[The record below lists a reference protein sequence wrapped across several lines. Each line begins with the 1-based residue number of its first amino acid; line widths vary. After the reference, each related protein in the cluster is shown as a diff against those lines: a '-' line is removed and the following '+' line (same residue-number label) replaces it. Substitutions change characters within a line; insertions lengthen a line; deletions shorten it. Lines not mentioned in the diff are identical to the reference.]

1 MERLVAETEVE
12 KKATEEVVESSPAQE
27 TQEKPPVQT
36 EYLKSFENLTLADMK
51 KEREEKELA
60 EFEKEKEQL
69 IENQYKTE
77 EKENIVEKPNYDL
90 IEENKKIIK
99 LKKKAQTKSEKAPK
113 KTKKKTI
120 ILAVALA
127 ISAVL
132 AVTNITILDNLSV
145 NLAQV
150 ETEFYDVNLPKY
162 LKKISDLDT
171 TKKSMEFLETYPQE
185 MQSAGDLG
193 EKTNWFDKFCNWL
206 GGLFGG

>member
-12 KKATEEVVESSPAQE
+12 KKTTEEVVESSPAQE